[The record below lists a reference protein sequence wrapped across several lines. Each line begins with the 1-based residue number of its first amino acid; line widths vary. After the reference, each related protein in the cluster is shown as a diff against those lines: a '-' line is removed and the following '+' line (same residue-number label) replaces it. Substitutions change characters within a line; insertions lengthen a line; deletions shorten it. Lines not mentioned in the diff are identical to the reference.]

1 MKKKTIN
8 KILNRVFEAYTESI
22 KDDKVKTLVQQN
34 TIITGGCIASMLLNE
49 EVNDYDLYFSNK
61 ETVLAVANYYV
72 DLFNKNNDKNKI
84 PLSVKEIEEESI
96 QIIAKSAGIVSES
109 QDGEDY
115 QYFEQ
120 LDPGSPEQEKFID
133 DAIVATKVYGNKKE
147 KYRPV
152 FITTN
157 AITLSNSIQLILRF
171 YGDPEEIHRNY
182 DFVHCTNYWT
192 SKNKE
197 VVLRPEALE
206 TLLTKELVYVGS
218 KYPICS
224 VIRLRKFIKK
234 GWTINAGQILKMA
247 FQIKEL
253 DLYDP
258 KVLADQLI
266 GVDVAYFVQLLHMIY
281 IDNRDIDYIYICE
294 LIDKIF

>member
-234 GWTINAGQILKMA
+234 GWTINTGQILKMA